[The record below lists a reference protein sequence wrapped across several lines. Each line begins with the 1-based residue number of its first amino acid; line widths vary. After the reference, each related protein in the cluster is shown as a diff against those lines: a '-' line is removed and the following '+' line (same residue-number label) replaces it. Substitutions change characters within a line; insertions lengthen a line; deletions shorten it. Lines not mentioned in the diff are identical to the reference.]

1 MFNDTLHVF
10 FCNYI
15 EGPAAVVADVVLDSV
30 QRCSDV
36 SGKQPRGGSHWPGGL
51 GNVGKGLVSFPTV
64 LTARNGRPRRVPPG
78 VTNP

>member
-1 MFNDTLHVF
+1 MFNDTIQVF
-10 FCNYI
+10 FWNYI

-36 SGKQPRGGSHWPGGL
+36 SGKRPRGGSHWPGGWVS
-51 GNVGKGLVSFPTV
+51 VGKGLGLFP
-64 LTARNGRPRRVPPG
+64 TARNRRPRRVPPG